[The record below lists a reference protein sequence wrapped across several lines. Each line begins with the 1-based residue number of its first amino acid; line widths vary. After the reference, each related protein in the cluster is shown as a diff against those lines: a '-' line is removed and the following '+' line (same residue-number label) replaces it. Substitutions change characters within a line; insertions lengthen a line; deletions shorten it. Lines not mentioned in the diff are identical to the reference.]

1 MLLVGCALAAV
12 CVALAV
18 PIGFVALM
26 IPHIA
31 RLLAGPLS
39 GTVVILTAL
48 IGALFLLLA
57 DIVGQHLLPVTLP
70 VGILTSAIGA
80 PSFLYLLYRSNA
92 KVLP

>member
-1 MLLVGCALAAV
+1 M
-12 CVALAV
+12 
-18 PIGFVALM
+18 
-26 IPHIA
+26 
-31 RLLAGPLS
+31 
-39 GTVVILTAL
+39 ILTAL

-80 PSFLYLLYRSNA
+80 PSFLHLLYRSNA